1 MAAAVDP
8 AWEREPLIV
17 AAMDESVV
25 LPARW
30 ANGPLSARRG
40 EGVRARV
47 RSARPSEEPD
57 IDEGGVDTEQWCSEW
72 VRGRVV
78 S

>member
-8 AWEREPLIV
+8 AWDREPLIV

-30 ANGPLSARRG
+30 ANDPLSARRR

-47 RSARPSEEPD
+47 RPLEEPD
-57 IDEGGVDTEQWCSEW
+57 IDEGGVDAEQWRSER
-72 VRGRVV
+72 VRGSVV
-78 S
+78 AYG